1 MGRVRQTF
9 IKRAAEQ
16 LLQRYPELFS
26 MDFNQNRQAL
36 EKLVNIPSKPLKN
49 KVAGY
54 ITALVKQKSRGG

>member
-16 LLQRYPELFS
+16 LFQRYPNLFS
-26 MDFNQNRQAL
+26 TDFDQNRRAL